1 MITKASPE
9 DRWRIL
15 NRNYFEFSDPS
26 DDENSRVKRSMMS
39 HNPVPKF
46 KTLKVALMCPASL
59 QKKYS
64 QGNLQAITGGLVN
77 YFMILANMVSPTFSR
92 VCVVFYRKNTTH
104 TFFPHFF
111 HIFLEGGGIR
121 REILRFASKYV
132 MASQHRID
140 EIIFGLFILATKKEG
155 ESRWPELD
163 T

>member
-1 MITKASPE
+1 
-9 DRWRIL
+9 
-15 NRNYFEFSDPS
+15 
-26 DDENSRVKRSMMS
+26 MS
-39 HNPVPKF
+39 HSPVPKF
-46 KTLKVALMCPASL
+46 KTLKVALMCPPSL

-92 VCVVFYRKNTTH
+92 VCVVSYRQKK
-104 TFFPHFF
+104 HFF

-121 REILRFASKYV
+121 REMLRFASKYV

-140 EIIFGLFILATKKEG
+140 EIIFGLFILATKQEG

>member
-1 MITKASPE
+1 
-9 DRWRIL
+9 
-15 NRNYFEFSDPS
+15 
-26 DDENSRVKRSMMS
+26 MS

-104 TFFPHFF
+104 TFFPYFSRG
-111 HIFLEGGGIR
+111 GGGIR

>member
-1 MITKASPE
+1 
-9 DRWRIL
+9 
-15 NRNYFEFSDPS
+15 
-26 DDENSRVKRSMMS
+26 MS

-46 KTLKVALMCPASL
+46 KTLKVALMCPPSL

-92 VCVVFYRKNTTH
+92 VCVVFYRQKK
-104 TFFPHFF
+104 HFF
-111 HIFLEGGGIR
+111 HIFLEGGEGIR
-121 REILRFASKYV
+121 REILKFALKYV

-140 EIIFGLFILATKKEG
+140 EIIFGLFILATKQEG